1 VENSRKEP
9 YGHYEEDREAPEQ
22 EPQRSLGG
30 LLARKQAREGTFRAL
45 RSVCLLLLERE
56 EVMSPLDRFKI
67 VERDR
72 NGKVVQI
79 HEVYRSDIPRKV
91 MALLETGNALTITS
105 LKE

>member
-1 VENSRKEP
+1 
-9 YGHYEEDREAPEQ
+9 
-22 EPQRSLGG
+22 
-30 LLARKQAREGTFRAL
+30 
-45 RSVCLLLLERE
+45 
-56 EVMSPLDRFKI
+56 MSPLDRFKI